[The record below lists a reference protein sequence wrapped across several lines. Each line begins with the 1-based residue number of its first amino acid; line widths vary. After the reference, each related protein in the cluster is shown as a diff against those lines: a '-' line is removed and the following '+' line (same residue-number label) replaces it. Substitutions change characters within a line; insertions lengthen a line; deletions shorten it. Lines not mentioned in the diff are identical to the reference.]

1 MQLIGRKKELKTLN
15 QAWKKEDA
23 FILISGRHAVGKTAF
38 IKTFADHKNHLY
50 FAARSVS
57 DQMNRLAFEQ
67 AFKQHLNGD
76 IKSGDN
82 KITWEELF
90 RLYAE
95 KTETGGKMLI
105 VDNFEYLLEANGDFA
120 RTIRRAWQQFF
131 KPNGVTLIL
140 VIGNASGQQNMMA
153 DKGFASEV
161 TCQIALAPVTFV
173 EMMREYPHHDFSQLM
188 LMYAVTGGVP
198 AYWYIFDHCINDK
211 QVRDTIEAN
220 ILNGK
225 GIFFDEVS
233 RLLEREVWEPSVYHS
248 LLSALSA
255 DRSTQEEL
263 AAFTGFK
270 IGKIRDALANLE
282 TLGYVAQTASIGK
295 KKLFGKQRVEYH
307 IADPMFD
314 FWYTFV
320 FPYYEDIKDNRSKG
334 AKQALKKNFAQY
346 IQKWFRQV
354 AGEIFLVA
362 AAQDS
367 LPMRTDAVGEYFDD
381 DDNKIPIVAVDEE
394 QKKIFFGDCV
404 FTSEAYT
411 KKKFDYFVEKTQEIK
426 RLKKTYKDYTWIFG
440 VFSAYPFEQELL
452 DYSLSEDNVLLFNG
466 ITIYSLNQ

>member
-1 MQLIGRKKELKTLN
+1 
-15 QAWKKEDA
+15 
-23 FILISGRHAVGKTAF
+23 
-38 IKTFADHKNHLY
+38 
-50 FAARSVS
+50 
-57 DQMNRLAFEQ
+57 
-67 AFKQHLNGD
+67 
-76 IKSGDN
+76 
-82 KITWEELF
+82 
-90 RLYAE
+90 
-95 KTETGGKMLI
+95 
-105 VDNFEYLLEANGDFA
+105 
-120 RTIRRAWQQFF
+120 
-131 KPNGVTLIL
+131 
-140 VIGNASGQQNMMA
+140 
-153 DKGFASEV
+153 
-161 TCQIALAPVTFV
+161 
-173 EMMREYPHHDFSQLM
+173 
-188 LMYAVTGGVP
+188 
-198 AYWYIFDHCINDK
+198 
-211 QVRDTIEAN
+211 
-220 ILNGK
+220 
-225 GIFFDEVS
+225 
-233 RLLEREVWEPSVYHS
+233 
-248 LLSALSA
+248 
-255 DRSTQEEL
+255 
-263 AAFTGFK
+263 
-270 IGKIRDALANLE
+270 
-282 TLGYVAQTASIGK
+282 
-295 KKLFGKQRVEYH
+295 
-307 IADPMFD
+307 MFD

-411 KKKFDYFVEKTQEIK
+411 KKKFDYFVEKTQGIK